1 MANGRYDYD
10 DEEQAVR
17 VPKKADVILKR
28 QQEMAVKQNETI
40 TAVNASNTRLDE
52 VLAELAKSRDESAEK
67 ARHGEELYG
76 NIGESIAMLRRELK
90 FLAAQ
95 NESIFTSVAEKI
107 SVLDSAVNGLKNP
120 EAAPVDEAAVAEAAS
135 YEPVQTTPVEIDYET
150 LANKVAERIE
160 LPAPQIVSDGTP
172 VQTVVQNEE
181 LDYDVL
187 VDRIIARLPVQ
198 EVTAAEPAA
207 AVAEIDYDTLAEKV
221 AERMPAPQVVTDG
234 ASVQAMAVPAEID
247 YEELARKVAAL
258 IEIPAQPAP
267 VYEPVQVSA
276 EIDYDTLAEKVAER
290 IPAPQIVTDGE
301 SVQTVAAAP
310 VEIDYE
316 TLASKVAERIELPAQ
331 VAVAPA
337 AVAEPVQVSAELDY
351 DLLADKVIARIPV
364 QEAVSSDYIAAKVAE
379 QLIMP
384 EAKIADFDYDTLAE
398 KVAERIPAPRIVT
411 DGEGVQTV
419 AAAPVVE
426 IDYETLANKV
436 AERIEVPAPQVA
448 EGEPVQTVVH
458 ENAEIDYERLAELIS
473 EYMPVQETVVE
484 QSDAQLDYETLA
496 DKVAE
501 RITLPEVAA
510 SAVSG
515 TELDEEELADRIA
528 LKLGA
533 IKAQDFDIVVD
544 DEGCREISKEIS
556 DKLDYE
562 LIAATVAEKLG
573 SALDA
578 DNGEE
583 TDYDEMAARISEK
596 ITVAGVNEDAIAE
609 KAAAVLSNYLPE
621 MDTDEIAD
629 KVAAQVI
636 NSLPAAEVDSEAI
649 SSAVAEKLNER
660 QAEIDYDIVLDDEG
674 LDKVS
679 ASVSDR
685 ISRESEERLSAIENE
700 LAELKALLESGVK
713 VSEAPASE
721 PDYEEMASRIS
732 ENITVAGVD
741 EDAIAQKAAAV
752 LSEYVYDTDVI
763 AEKVADKVIE
773 NLPSVNNQE
782 IAETVADRVVV
793 AMPVP
798 VVRDEEERDYNIVM
812 DEDGI
817 NEVSERVTQGTE
829 ERFDAIDREIA
840 EIKRLLESGKC
851 VIAVA
856 DREEETASVEAYEV
870 YEDEPEEELVTVSDV
885 IAEEPE
891 ETESVEAEESDE
903 GLSEPAE
910 IVEEEAVEDEEEQEE
925 VVEEIIEPELQ
936 EENEEA
942 AEETSEEV
950 TEEDV
955 EEAEAA
961 EEVYETTEETVAEET
976 AEDVTEQ
983 QEEVVEEIAEEAEP
997 VAEETQPEEEAE
1009 QAQEAE
1015 EAEDDSD
1022 EEVVEEFT
1030 YEDMAGGEGGVDFAN
1045 MMRYNRSFIA
1055 RIIQGSDEQK
1065 TYYGEVRNALL
1076 SYKKVNSNIAW
1087 GAERFHK
1094 GRETI
1099 ARFKIRGKTL
1109 ILYLA
1114 LDPATH
1120 EYSVYHHKDVS
1131 DNKSVAGTPMMIK
1144 VKSPLGVKKAVRLID
1159 EMLAARNGEKRNMPQ
1174 RDYAAMYPY
1183 ETIEELIE
1191 DGLVKDVR
1199 KDK

>member
-301 SVQTVAAAP
+301 
-310 VEIDYE
+310 
-316 TLASKVAERIELPAQ
+316 
-331 VAVAPA
+331 
-337 AVAEPVQVSAELDY
+337 
-351 DLLADKVIARIPV
+351 
-364 QEAVSSDYIAAKVAE
+364 
-379 QLIMP
+379 
-384 EAKIADFDYDTLAE
+384 
-398 KVAERIPAPRIVT
+398 
-411 DGEGVQTV
+411 GVQTV

-685 ISRESEERLSAIENE
+685 ISKESEERLSAIENE

-798 VVRDEEERDYNIVM
+798 VARDEEERDYNIVM

-903 GLSEPAE
+903 GFSEQAE
-910 IVEEEAVEDEEEQEE
+910 IVEEEAVEDEEEQQEE

-942 AEETSEEV
+942 AVETSEEV
-950 TEEDV
+950 TEEEV

-961 EEVYETTEETVAEET
+961 EEVLETTEET
-976 AEDVTEQ
+976 
-983 QEEVVEEIAEEAEP
+983 